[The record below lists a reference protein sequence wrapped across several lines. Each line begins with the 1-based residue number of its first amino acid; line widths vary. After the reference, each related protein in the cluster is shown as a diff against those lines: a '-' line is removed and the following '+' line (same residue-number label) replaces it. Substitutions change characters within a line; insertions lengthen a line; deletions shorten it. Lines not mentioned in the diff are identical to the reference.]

1 MYFTGNDGYQI
12 FLAFAPILSSL
23 ILDNN
28 KKGTYWMSNGIS
40 SKEIKPF
47 DTRPI
52 EPIDHA

>member
-28 KKGTYWMSNGIS
+28 KKVTYWMSNGIS